1 MEFLRPLDHSQ
12 ALSLGQRR
20 SRIGPPDIQLKF
32 AARAKSRIYHVPGG
46 DRAVVITAGE
56 AILALTTSLAF
67 ITAAV
72 DITSAVG

>member
-1 MEFLRPLDHSQ
+1 M
-12 ALSLGQRR
+12 
-20 SRIGPPDIQLKF
+20 
-32 AARAKSRIYHVPGG
+32 PGG
-46 DRAVVITAGE
+46 GHSGGGHHGGE